1 MSAQDTLF
9 LLDRSFPDAKAG
21 EGQYFCPDCIGVEG
35 LLTAFPQLRS
45 LMKVE
50 HVPFPRPRPAVI
62 ARLGEAHQG
71 CPVLVVVNPSVSQQS
86 LLQQSPVTQAWFA
99 SGFQAIATYCSVV
112 HGTPAPHP

>member
-9 LLDRSFPDAKAG
+9 LLDRSFPDSKAG

-35 LLTAFPQLRS
+35 LLAAFPQLRS
-45 LMKVE
+45 QMKVE
-50 HVPFPRPRPAVI
+50 HVGFPRPRPAVI

-71 CPVLVVVNPSVSQQS
+71 CPVLVVANPTASQQS

-99 SGFQAIATYCSVV
+99 AGFQAIATYCAAV

>member
-21 EGQYFCPDCIGVEG
+21 EGHYFCPDCIGMEG
-35 LLTAFPQLRS
+35 LLAAFPQLGS
-45 LMKVE
+45 QMQVE
-50 HVPFPRPRPAVI
+50 YVSFPRPRPAVI

-71 CPVLVVVNPSVSQQS
+71 CPVLVVANPTASQQP
-86 LLQQSPVTQAWFA
+86 LLQQSPATQAWFA
-99 SGFQAIATYCSVV
+99 AGFKAIATYCAAV